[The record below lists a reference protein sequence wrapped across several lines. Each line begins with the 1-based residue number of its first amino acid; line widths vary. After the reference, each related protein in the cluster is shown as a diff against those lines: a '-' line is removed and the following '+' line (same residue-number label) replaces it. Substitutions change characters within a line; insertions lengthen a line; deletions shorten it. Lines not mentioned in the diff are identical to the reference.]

1 MAKRRATLTDL
12 NTGEVVTVERGTPE
26 YESYIEQGY
35 ISKEKLSHQREY
47 QPDEIESPQEINTD
61 YPTADEAELLKQ
73 RIEEMYDAIT
83 QKLEEIPNE
92 KVTYVHHTAN
102 YRDLTDTKQE
112 LLSMVDD
119 LFAESDDTVIAMY
132 IQSVLPQISNY
143 VETIYYD
150 SDDDQIEFHITMIA
164 KLLNKGQA
172 LTMEQAQSI
181 GNATD
186 YSKGQPLGW
195 YEKSSMLR
203 DRY

>member
-1 MAKRRATLTDL
+1 MAKRMATMYDPQTD
-12 NTGEVVTVERGTPE
+12 EWAVVERGTPE
-26 YESYIEQGY
+26 YEMFKQQGY
-35 ISKEKLSHQREY
+35 LSREQMAHRKEY
-47 QPDEIESPQEINTD
+47 QPDEIESPQETNTD

-102 YRDLTDTKQE
+102 YRDLSDTKQE

-119 LFAESDDTVIAMY
+119 LFAESDETVIAMY

-143 VETIYYD
+143 VEAIYYD

-181 GNATD
+181 GNTTD
-186 YSKGQPLGW
+186 YTKGQPLGW
-195 YEKSSMLR
+195 YEKSSILR